1 MKAKTSC
8 RPPPGLGRGSVAHTV
23 LRAVTLA
30 PTESRQRPINGRK
43 WHSSFLFTEGSNDS
57 GVTTQ
62 THTILAEIFDQ
73 FVFFGWNKANQRT
86 IEQKVL
92 I

>member
-1 MKAKTSC
+1 MRLRSYS
-8 RPPPGLGRGSVAHTV
+8 RSVAV
-23 LRAVTLA
+23 RSVGSDVCRRLADAGFRRAQQPLT
-30 PTESRQRPINGRK
+30 PD
-43 WHSSFLFTEGSNDS
+43 SSFLFIEGSNDS